1 MSYIETEVRGHII
14 RRIYLALD
22 EREAREFANIWSG
35 YAYESMPDY
44 WVVII

>member
-1 MSYIETEVRGHII
+1 MTYIETETRGGIT
-14 RRIYLALD
+14 RRIYRALD
-22 EREAREFANIWSG
+22 EREAKEFENLFNG